1 MAQHFLSVNLVSTCD
16 LSNPPSTD
24 LNSYLLLDLLKSNFT
39 VYNIYCLPYTAAE
52 SRSSPFF
59 LSFQYRPQHPLWWNW
74 RVSYS
79 TMTLD
84 SMAIVKHHIS
94 FRTSYYHSHSLDV
107 VITVADTSVSCY
119 LLQHTVT
126 IWSLSHF
133 ICIQHVFL
141 IHRSD
146 IMHYVIAFYK
156 IYHYWAV
163 SQIILSWTLLIQP
176 PSTMAELVDCY
187 SSTSVYC
194 CA

>member
-1 MAQHFLSVNLVSTCD
+1 MISRTHLQLIWTLICYWTFWSLTSLSTTFIVCLTMQ
-16 LSNPPSTD
+16 
-24 LNSYLLLDLLKSNFT
+24 LNHGLLL
-39 VYNIYCLPYTAAE
+39 
-52 SRSSPFF
+52 FF

-94 FRTSYYHSHSLDV
+94 FRTSYYNSHSLDV

-133 ICIQHVFL
+133 ISIQHVF
-141 IHRSD
+141 RSD